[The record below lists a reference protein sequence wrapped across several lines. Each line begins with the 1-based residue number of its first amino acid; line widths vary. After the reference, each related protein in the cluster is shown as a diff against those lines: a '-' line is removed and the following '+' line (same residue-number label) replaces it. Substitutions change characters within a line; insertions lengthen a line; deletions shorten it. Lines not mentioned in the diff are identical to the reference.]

1 MPRTGRT
8 GITRILGYF
17 QDHAR
22 SLGLESVDEVTPEA
36 IHQFRA
42 TRAVCALTWTK
53 ELQILR
59 HFFRFCVDSD
69 WIVSNPAAR
78 AAMPKNIKP
87 TDKEPYSAGDVIR
100 IIAACDT
107 IGTGAYERAR
117 ARAMIL
123 LLRYTAL
130 RIGDVALSSLTLVG
144 VSLPVYWLGWMLLY
158 ALGVLP
164 ANLGIDLFPISG
176 RGDPHSLP
184 DLLWHLVLP
193 AVTLGTIPLAII
205 MKITRASMLDVLRS
219 DYVRTA
225 RAKGLDE
232 FAIIVRHALRNALI
246 PIITVLGLQ
255 TGILLGGAVLTEH
268 IFAWPGLGRLTFDA
282 ISNRDFP
289 VINGALILFAMV
301 FVVVG
306 AVVDLLYAVVDPRI
320 GSRPL

>member
-1 MPRTGRT
+1 MIAFVLRRAVRLIAVLVAIVFVSFFFMHAIPGDPVTIRIGERASAAEVAA
-8 GITRILGYF
+8 ITRAYGLDRPWYVQLYDYLLHVAHGDLGTSILDGEPVIDKLARYF
-17 QDHAR
+17 PATVELAAGAMLVATL
-22 SLGLESVDEVTPEA
+22 LGVPLGIA
-36 IHQFRA
+36 A
-42 TRAVCALTWTK
+42 A
-53 ELQILR
+53 LR
-59 HFFRFCVDSD
+59 HR
-69 WIVSNPAAR
+69 
-78 AAMPKNIKP
+78 
-87 TDKEPYSAGDVIR
+87 
-100 IIAACDT
+100 
-107 IGTGAYERAR
+107 
-117 ARAMIL
+117 
-123 LLRYTAL
+123 

-193 AVTLGTIPLAII
+193 ALTLGTIPLAII